1 MLPWGHLAVG
11 YLAYSLA
18 VRARSGGPPAGLAV
32 AALAVGTQF
41 PDLIDKPLVAWVSV
55 LPAGRSLGHSLFFA
69 AVCGVGL
76 WYFGRRVGRLDVAA
90 AFLFGQ
96 LAHTAADAVD
106 PLVAGR
112 WAELGFLFWPVTP
125 AFRYPGDDRELVG
138 YLLAE
143 STTPPHHE
151 LGLFALAVALWVADG
166 RPGPLEAG
174 QWLRAHYRGV
184 TSNSEG

>member
-18 VRARSGGPPAGLAV
+18 VRARSGGSPAGLAV

-41 PDLIDKPLVAWVSV
+41 PDLIDKPLVSWVSV
-55 LPAGRSLGHSLFFA
+55 LPAGRSLGHSLLFA

-76 WYFGRRVGRLDVAA
+76 WHLGRRVDRPDVAA

-96 LAHTAADAVD
+96 LAHVVADALPAALD
-106 PLVAGR
+106 DR

-125 AFRYPGDDRELVG
+125 VFRYPGDDRELVG

-143 STTPPHHE
+143 LTTPPHHE
-151 LGLFALAVALWVADG
+151 LGFFALAVALWVVDG
-166 RPGPLEAG
+166 RPGPPEARS
-174 QWLRAHYRGV
+174 WLAARCRALVSPPDG
-184 TSNSEG
+184 

>member
-18 VRARSGGPPAGLAV
+18 VRVRSGGPPAGLAV

-41 PDLIDKPLVAWVSV
+41 PDLIDKPLIAWVSL
-55 LPAGRSLGHSLFFA
+55 LPSGRSLGHSLLFA
-69 AVCGVGL
+69 AACGVGL
-76 WYFGRRVGRLDVAA
+76 WYLGRRFDRPDVAS

-96 LAHTAADAVD
+96 LAHVVADALPAV
-106 PLVAGR
+106 LAGR
-112 WAELGFLFWPVTP
+112 WSELGFLFWPATSV
-125 AFRYPGDDRELVG
+125 FRYPGDDRELVE

-143 STTPPHHE
+143 LTTPPHHE

-174 QWLRAHYRGV
+174 RWLRARYRGV
-184 TSNSEG
+184 TSNPEG